1 MLVRNR
7 KTQTYLALLLFFFAL
22 LMPLQSYAAQ
32 NSQQQ
37 ISTQAVKTGWV
48 QTGEKWKYVNTDGSY
63 PKNTWKYLYSTWY
76 YFGEDGWMV
85 TGWKEINEETYYL
98 RPSGAMVVGW
108 VKLEGKYYY
117 FNPSGVLQ
125 KNGWVDNDKYYV
137 DENGVWI
144 EDKTKD
150 EDTESDKAEWVQFG
164 KRWKFREADGAM
176 RKVAGKTSAA
186 AGITLMRTAGWQ
198 LAGWRLPATGI
209 IWIRKWE
216 ICSVAGKRSMTAGII

>member
-76 YFGEDGWMV
+76 YFDEDGWMV

-125 KNGWVDNDKYYV
+125 QNGWVHNDKYYV

-144 EDKTKD
+144 EDKT
-150 EDTESDKAEWVQFG
+150 
-164 KRWKFREADGAM
+164 
-176 RKVAGKTSAA
+176 
-186 AGITLMRTAGWQ
+186 
-198 LAGWRLPATGI
+198 
-209 IWIRKWE
+209 
-216 ICSVAGKRSMTAGII
+216 

>member
-22 LMPLQSYAAQ
+22 LMPLKSYAAQ

-76 YFGEDGWMV
+76 YFNEDGWMV
-85 TGWKEINEETYYL
+85 TGWKEINEKTYYL

-117 FNPSGVLQ
+117 FNSSGVLQ
-125 KNGWVDNDKYYV
+125 KMVSGLRIRQKMRILSRTRRNGYSLANA
-137 DENGVWI
+137 G
-144 EDKTKD
+144 
-150 EDTESDKAEWVQFG
+150 SSGRRMA
-164 KRWKFREADGAM
+164 AM

-186 AGITLMRTAGWQ
+186 AGITLMRTVGWQ
-198 LAGWRLPATGI
+198 LAGWRLPATGT